1 MTTVVK
7 DLAEVKK
14 LVYDAIDACSQSGKS
29 EEIDVKLHQN
39 LNIPEGVWKGRDG
52 KVTIIQSG
60 SISINIVNNLT
71 MALQKID
78 AIMTKLTGADL
89 TKEIMESLFLA
100 LLESGITFKELKDS
114 MAAEYVKWPLDI
126 ARIRQKLH
134 ASLRLYAVQ

>member
-1 MTTVVK
+1 MSTVVK
-7 DLAEVKK
+7 DLTEVKQ
-14 LVYDAIDACSQSGKS
+14 LVYDAIDACSQREGKNMD
-29 EEIDVKLHQN
+29 IKLHQN

-100 LLESGITFKELKDS
+100 LLESGITFKELKDN
-114 MAAEYVKWPLDI
+114 LRDI
-126 ARIRQKLH
+126 YSELTSGNIPSVRKVADLEV
-134 ASLRLYAVQ
+134 A